1 MEEKIMLILLI
12 NIVAFILLTW
22 ICYFNT
28 DVRTSNKSLNENYA
42 FDRKSDT
49 RNYRLLAKYKQDRNS
64 NNLELKD
71 NISNNGEYKSINLSN
86 NRKWD
91 KRKKEQF
98 NRSLLNK
105 SQYYTEVIDYDNG
118 MFDGKHFHFEKKW
131 IKKKDYD
138 HFFEK
143 KRRIG
148 NIALNKIKFKNYG
161 FGVAIF
167 FIFFLLGI
175 GLPILRGFHL
185 SSLST
190 SSQESGS
197 NIDTVILEFLKGT
210 LGLQNEA
217 HAYILLY
224 AVTFIMLAVLIIIGI
239 YKILRNNEK
248 YQKIKLITEGYE

>member
-1 MEEKIMLILLI
+1 MIRIMEEKIMLILFI
-12 NIVAFILLTW
+12 KIVAFILLTW
-22 ICYFNT
+22 ICYFNI
-28 DVRTSNKSLNENYA
+28 DIKMSNKFLNENCG

-64 NNLELKD
+64 SNLVLKD
-71 NISNNGEYKSINLSN
+71 ITTNNGECKSINLSN

-105 SQYYTEVIDYDNG
+105 SQYYTEIIDYDNG
-118 MFDGKHFHFEKKW
+118 MFDGKHFHFQKKW
-131 IKKKDYD
+131 IRKKDYD

-148 NIALNKIKFKNYG
+148 NIALNKIKFKNYR
-161 FGVAIF
+161 FGVAIL

-190 SSQESGS
+190 PAQG
-197 NIDTVILEFLKGT
+197 NGGDIDTVILGFLKNT

-217 HAYILLY
+217 HAYIILY
-224 AVTFIMLAVLIIIGI
+224 AVTLLC
-239 YKILRNNEK
+239 
-248 YQKIKLITEGYE
+248 

>member
-1 MEEKIMLILLI
+1 M
-12 NIVAFILLTW
+12 
-22 ICYFNT
+22 
-28 DVRTSNKSLNENYA
+28 SNKSLNENCG

-131 IKKKDYD
+131 IKKRCYD
-138 HFFEK
+138 DFLK
-143 KRRIG
+143 KQRIIG
-148 NIALNKIKFKNYG
+148 DLVLKKIKFKNYG
-161 FGVAIF
+161 LGVAIF
-167 FIFFLLGI
+167 FIFFVLGI
-175 GLPILRGFHL
+175 GIPILRGFQ
-185 SSLST
+185 SSPVST
-190 SSQESGS
+190 QPATGDG
-197 NIDTVILEFLKGT
+197 NIDVVITTFLKSI
-210 LGLQNEA
+210 LGLKTDGQV
-217 HAYILLY
+217 YVLLY
-224 AVTFIMLAVLIIIGI
+224 AVAFIMLAILVMVAI

-248 YQKIKLITEGYE
+248 YQKIKLMT